1 MAAQEAQGLANRA
14 GVQDAVHWIDA
25 HVARLGQEDASIADA
40 AGRVLCQDVLAGLDL
55 PPFDRAAVA
64 GIAVRA
70 DETVGASAYNPL
82 LFRLAPGA
90 GDAGDLPPG
99 GAVRLDAGDRLPRGA
114 DAIVPLDHVG
124 SDEAGACA
132 VIEPV
137 IAGNEVE
144 RVGSQG
150 ARGSTLVRAWRR
162 LSPADIGVL
171 AAAGHARVGVVRRP
185 RVRCVTHGDTIEA
198 GSLQLSAAAVG
209 GTSAPMLRALVER
222 DGGILVEGRRFES
235 DREPL
240 LDALEAPGADIVL
253 LVGGAG
259 RGSDGRAP
267 MVLSEAGELAID
279 GVALRPGAATRI
291 GRTRAGVPVFLLPGA
306 PAACL
311 WAYEFFAGRAIRR
324 LGGRSPALPF
334 PSRRMTASRKIV
346 SEIGMTEVV
355 PVRCTNQDGAEPMV
369 SFAGA
374 GLRAVTEADGFVVVP
389 EGSEG
394 YQTGSTL
401 TVHLYDEQARAQS

>member
-1 MAAQEAQGLANRA
+1 MAAREAQGLANRA
-14 GVQDAVHWIDA
+14 GVQDAVHWIDV
-25 HVARLGQEDASIADA
+25 HVAPLGREDACIADA
-40 AGRVLCQDVLAGLDL
+40 AGRVLCEDVPAELDL
-55 PPFDRAAVA
+55 PPFDRAAVD
-64 GIAVRA
+64 GLAVRA
-70 DETVGASAYNPL
+70 DETVGAGAYNPL

-99 GAVRLDAGDRLPRGA
+99 SAVRLDAGDRLPRGA

-124 SDEAGACA
+124 SDETGAFA

-144 RVGSQG
+144 RAGSQG

-162 LSPADIGVL
+162 LDPAEIGVL
-171 AAAGHARVGVVRRP
+171 AAAGRARIGVVRRP
-185 RVRCVTHGDTIEA
+185 RVRCVTRGDTIEA
-198 GSLQLSAAAVG
+198 GSLQPPAAAVG
-209 GTSAPMLRALVER
+209 GTDAPMLRGLVER
-222 DGGILVEGRRFES
+222 DGGSLAEGRRFEC

-253 LVGGAG
+253 LVGSAG
-259 RGSDGRAP
+259 RGFDGRTAA
-267 MVLSEAGELAID
+267 VLAEAGELAID

-291 GRTRAGVPVFLLPGA
+291 GRTRLGVPVFLLPGA
-306 PAACL
+306 PVACL

-324 LGGRSPALPF
+324 LGGRSPAFPF
-334 PSRRMTASRKIV
+334 PSRQMTATRKVV

-355 PVRCTNQDGAEPMV
+355 PVRRTNEDGVEPMA
-369 SFAGA
+369 SFAAA

-394 YQTGSTL
+394 YQKGSIL
-401 TVHLYDEQARAQS
+401 TVYLYDGQVRAQS

>member
-1 MAAQEAQGLANRA
+1 MAAQEAHGLANRA

-25 HVARLGQEDASIADA
+25 HVAPLGREDACIAGA
-40 AGRVLCQDVLAGLDL
+40 AGRVLCEDVPAELDL
-55 PPFDRAAVA
+55 PPFDRAAVD
-64 GIAVRA
+64 GLAVRA

-90 GDAGDLPPG
+90 GELPPG

-114 DAIVPLDHVG
+114 DAVVPLDHVG

-144 RVGSQG
+144 RAGSQG

-162 LSPADIGVL
+162 LGPAEIGLL
-171 AAAGHARVGVVRRP
+171 AAAGRARVGVVRRP
-185 RVRCVTHGDTIEA
+185 RVRCVTNGDTIEA
-198 GSLQLSAAAVG
+198 GSLHPPAAAVG

-222 DGGILVEGRRFES
+222 DGGILVEGRRVER

-240 LDALEAPGADIVL
+240 LDALETPGADIVL

-259 RGSDGRAP
+259 RGVDGRTAA
-267 MVLSEAGELAID
+267 VLAESGELAID

-291 GRTRAGVPVFLLPGA
+291 GRTRTGVPVFLLPGA

-311 WAYEFFAGRAIRR
+311 WAYEFFAGRALRR
-324 LGGRSPALPF
+324 LGGRSPAFPF
-334 PSRRMTASRKIV
+334 PSRQMTGTRKIV

-355 PVRCTNQDGAEPMV
+355 PVRCTNEDGVEPIA
-369 SFAGA
+369 SFAAA

-394 YQTGSTL
+394 YQRGSTL
-401 TVHLYDEQARAQS
+401 TVHLYDGQARAQS